1 MNRSQYEKI
10 FAISAL
16 VLSALSVGLI
26 GLVCL
31 RGFSSGA
38 SWLLG
43 LCFLAGLF
51 GMGAAWMLWRNFCHQ
66 QATLRYLNTLAE
78 LDGEALFAKESLAE
92 RDGKALFAEESLAKR
107 DGKALFAKESVAKR
121 DGEAFLAKESLAERP
136 PLSRGNLFRAPLE
149 KLTEA
154 VTQLRQRLY
163 DLENLRTGLEVRLR
177 RVQTNHQQIK
187 TILDGI
193 ADPILVVNDYG
204 ELLLA
209 NPSAEALLDSQAK
222 KDCQSAA
229 ELIACPKLVELLQNI
244 GQRKTS
250 ITRSEE
256 IEWTTPQGQV
266 RHYRATVTKLVAS
279 GDRPDPTT
287 VGVVATLRDI
297 GDQKA
302 SQKRYA
308 EFVSS
313 VSHEMKTPL
322 AGIKAY
328 VELLADGD
336 VDDPQTQGEFLQ
348 MIDTQVDRLQRL
360 VENLLNLARI
370 EAGVVQVRKQAH
382 SLNEIL
388 EEAFRVL
395 QPAAEAKQITL
406 EADLSEL
413 YLNVHVDQDLL
424 LQATINLLSNAVK
437 YTPVGGRVT
446 LRSRL
451 EDDYARFEVED
462 TGVGLS
468 EEDCQRVFE
477 KFYRVQKDAQM
488 ASGTGLGLP
497 LAKHIVE
504 DVHGGT
510 LTLQSTLGQ
519 GSTFRVRLPLLA
531 RNRETLGHPSSES
544 VESAPAGAPP

>member
-26 GLVCL
+26 GLVRL
-31 RGFSSGA
+31 RGLGSGA

-43 LCFLAGLF
+43 VCFLAGLF

-66 QATLRYLNTLAE
+66 QATLRYLNTLAK
-78 LDGEALFAKESLAE
+78 LDG
-92 RDGKALFAEESLAKR
+92 DTLFAEESLAKR
-107 DGKALFAKESVAKR
+107 DGKTLFAE
-121 DGEAFLAKESLAERP
+121 ESLAKRP
-136 PLSRGNLFRAPLE
+136 PLSRGNLFQAPLE

-154 VTQLRQRLY
+154 VTQLRQRLHE
-163 DLENLRTGLEVRLR
+163 LENLRTGLEVRLR

-266 RHYRATVTKLVAS
+266 RHYRVTVTKLVAS

-302 SQKRYA
+302 AQKRYA

-468 EEDCQRVFE
+468 VEDCQRVFE